1 VVSALIV
8 TPVQAV
14 NLIQNGSFETGSI
27 DPGGFTTLG
36 VGSTVIT
43 GWTVVGVS
51 PGTIDY
57 IGTFW
62 QASEGSRSLD
72 LDSAGIQ
79 QTFGTTIGGTYRVTF
94 DLAGN
99 PGASPT
105 IKNMRVSAGGSSA
118 DFSFDITGKSNTNMG
133 WASNSWDF
141 IANSTT
147 TTLEFITLTFSIAG
161 PALDNVSVVALSS
174 PPPSPIP
181 EPSTTLGLLS
191 LGIFGLGSALK
202 RRS

>member
-14 NLIQNGSFETGSI
+14 NLIQNGSFEIGSI
-27 DPGGFTTLG
+27 NPGSFTTLG
-36 VGSTVIT
+36 VGSTVIAN
-43 GWTVVGVS
+43 WTVS
-51 PGTIDY
+51 QGTIDY
-57 IGTFW
+57 IGTLW

-72 LDSAGIQ
+72 MEGFFTTGGIQ
-79 QTFGTTIGGTYRVTF
+79 QTFSTTIGETYRVTF

-99 PGASPT
+99 
-105 IKNMRVSAGGSSA
+105 SAGGSTLKEMRVSVGGNFA
-118 DFSFDITGKSNTNMG
+118 DFSFDTTGKNFTDMG
-133 WASNSWDF
+133 WLPKSWDF
-141 IANSTT
+141 TANSTT
-147 TTLEFITLTFSIAG
+147 TTLEFIGLTNSGAG
-161 PALDNVSVVALSS
+161 AALDNVSVEALSS
-174 PPPSPIP
+174 SPIP